1 MERFL
6 ARLQDNV
13 VVEGI
18 EDKVCW
24 VDTKSGTFSVKS
36 LHVGLETR
44 RVVPYSHLVLC
55 GMRRFLLSVLFC
67 LGGDLGKSF
76 NS

>member
-1 MERFL
+1 M

-24 VDTKSGTFSVKS
+24 VDMKSGTFSVKS
-36 LHVGLETR
+36 LHASLETG

-55 GMRRFLLSVLFC
+55 GMRGFLLRCAFL
-67 LGGDLGKSF
+67 LGRRLGEKL
-76 NS
+76 

>member
-1 MERFL
+1 M

-24 VDTKSGTFSVKS
+24 VDMKSGTFSVKS
-36 LHVGLETR
+36 LHASLETG